1 MKLRERVEGGAAWV
15 LLTLLLAGLGFNV
28 LATGGVRPEDL
39 ALAQFLLGIAIG
51 LWVVFLWI
59 GRANRLFVAPAVWGV
74 LLFLVYGAVWYLWAD
89 IEYVA
94 RRELTYVTYLGGVF
108 WIASLSL
115 RNADCTRWFIHL
127 LAVLA
132 VLVAGYGIYQFAT
145 GSERVWTFI
154 RPAQYAGRG
163 SGTFICP
170 NHYAAFLGMVFPLVL
185 SRAFLGR
192 CHIATRLLLG
202 YAGVILLTGMAL
214 SLSRGAWIAGGA
226 TLLFLSFYLLR
237 MRRGRWLA
245 VGLLVVVCAGS
256 YLFAQRVPQVVERL
270 SIQRS
275 TNAPHEMRT
284 RLWIWQS
291 GWAMWREQPWF
302 GVGPGHFDHRF
313 PEYRVRLAHHR
324 PGRAHN
330 DYLNVL
336 ADWGVMGAAIL
347 TLTLAILAWH
357 GLKGWHLTR
366 REGARTGSNQSD
378 RASFLL
384 GATGGLFFAAIHS
397 VVEFNLYVAGT
408 AGVAA
413 ALAGGLAAQ
422 ARYTSGRGW
431 LPLRW
436 PTRVV
441 ISGLAILVVLLL
453 TVQSGRMRAEGQWL
467 SRARAL
473 PNQPQQRLEVLM
485 EAHAVE
491 PGNPDTLYEI
501 GECHR
506 LVSWQGDAGWEAA
519 AMEAMEWYRRAD
531 GINPYSPYPAVHI
544 GMCLDWLGHH
554 ELAECWFAEAL
565 SRDPLNYRVNALYG
579 WHAFQRDD
587 LAEAKSWFERSLAIK
602 VWPNPIAER
611 YLRIVRRML
620 AERPAA
626 QE

>member
-1 MKLRERVEGGAAWV
+1 MKLGERIEGAAEWV

-28 LATGGVRPEDL
+28 LATGGVRLVDL
-39 ALAQFLLGIAIG
+39 ALAQVLLGLAIA
-51 LWVVFLWI
+51 LWVAYLWI
-59 GRANRLFVAPAVWGV
+59 GRSNRLFVASACWGV
-74 LLFLVYGAVWYLWAD
+74 LLFMVYAAVWYPWAD

-94 RRELTYVTYLGGVF
+94 RREVTYVAFLVAAF

-115 RNADCTRWFIHL
+115 RNADCTRWFVHL

-170 NHYAAFLGMVFPLVL
+170 NHFAAFLGMVFPLAL
-185 SRAFLGR
+185 SRAFFGR
-192 CHIATRLLLG
+192 CHVATRLLLG
-202 YAGVILLTGMAL
+202 YAAVVMLGGLAL
-214 SLSRGAWIAGGA
+214 SLSRGAWIAGA
-226 TLLFLSFYLLR
+226 VTLVFLLFYLVR
-237 MRRGRWLA
+237 MSKGRWLA

-256 YLFAQRVPQVVERL
+256 YWFALRVPQVTERL
-270 SIQRS
+270 SIERS

-291 GWAMWREQPWF
+291 GWAMWREQPWL

-313 PEYRVRLAHHR
+313 PKHRVRLAHHR

-336 ADWGVMGAAIL
+336 VDWGVLGAAIMTV
-347 TLTLAILAWH
+347 TLGILAWH
-357 GLKGWHLTR
+357 GLKGWELAR

-378 RASFLL
+378 RAAFLL
-384 GATGGLFFAAIHS
+384 GATGGLLFAAIHS
-397 VVEFNLYVAGT
+397 VVEFNLYVPGT
-408 AGVAA
+408 AGMAA
-413 ALAGGLAAQ
+413 ALAGGLAAHS
-422 ARYTSGRGW
+422 RYTAGGRW

-436 PTRVV
+436 PGRVV
-441 ISGLAILVVLLL
+441 VSGLAISVVLLL
-453 TVQSGRMRAEGQWL
+453 TVQSGRMHAEGQWL
-467 SRARAL
+467 DRARAL

-485 EAHAVE
+485 EAYAVE

-506 LVSWQGDAGWEAA
+506 LMSWQGTAGWEAA
-519 AMEAMEWYRRAD
+519 AMEAMQWYRRAD
-531 GINPYSPYPAVHI
+531 RINPYSPYPALHI

-554 ELAECWFAEAL
+554 ELAGAWFAEAF

-579 WHAFQRDD
+579 WHAFQRGD
-587 LAEAKSWFERSLAIK
+587 LAEAQSWFERSLAIK

-611 YLRIVRRML
+611 YLRIVRRTL